1 MRGTGTLITGCV
13 LRSAAFGDLTTSLYG
28 REGSFLARY
37 RPAPKRAITVK
48 SHSAITD
55 FRPWHLDAVKSATA
69 ELPSRRAT
77 IAAWV
82 IALLIFGTVISL
94 LVHASELEELGRLLH
109 QIQKVWLIAAALLQ
123 SLTYFCAA
131 GVWYVA
137 LKPRRR
143 GLTIMSLVPTA
154 LAMLFANQ
162 AFPTAGLSGSII
174 VVRALRK
181 RRIPANVAMGA
192 LLIGLMTTYV
202 AYLLAV
208 LFSLLLLPVYHAVSV
223 GLLLLTAI
231 FALAAVGIPAAVIW
245 YRESLAPR
253 MRTRLRRIPGL
264 GALLDAI
271 GTMPTTLF
279 HDRGILSRALA
290 FQLAEIVLDAA
301 TLQVILI
308 AIGAHAASSG
318 VFASFVMAFAVSQLV
333 PVPLGHD

>member
-1 MRGTGTLITGCV
+1 
-13 LRSAAFGDLTTSLYG
+13 
-28 REGSFLARY
+28 
-37 RPAPKRAITVK
+37 
-48 SHSAITD
+48 
-55 FRPWHLDAVKSATA
+55 
-69 ELPSRRAT
+69 
-77 IAAWV
+77 V
-82 IALLIFGTVISL
+82 IALLIFGTVVAL
-94 LVHASELEELGRLLH
+94 LVHVSELKELGRLLH
-109 QIQKVWLIAAALLQ
+109 QIRKIWLIAAALLQ

-131 GVWYVA
+131 GVWYVT

-143 GLTIMSLVPTA
+143 GLTITSLVLIA

-192 LLIGLMTTYV
+192 LLIGLMTTYI

-208 LFSLLLLPVYHAVSV
+208 LFSLLLLAHHAVSD
-223 GLLLLTAI
+223 GLLLITAI
-231 FALAAVGIPAAVIW
+231 FAMAAVGIPAAVIW

-253 MRTRLRRIPGL
+253 MRTRLRRIPGV

-271 GTMPTTLF
+271 GTVPTTLL

-301 TLQVILI
+301 TLQVMLI
-308 AIGAHAASSG
+308 AIGVHAAPSG
-318 VFASFVMAFAVSQLV
+318 VFASFVMAFAVSQLM
-333 PVPLGHD
+333 PVPLGLGTFEAALVGMLRLVGVALEPALTATLLLRGFTLWLPMLPGLWFARRELWPRRG